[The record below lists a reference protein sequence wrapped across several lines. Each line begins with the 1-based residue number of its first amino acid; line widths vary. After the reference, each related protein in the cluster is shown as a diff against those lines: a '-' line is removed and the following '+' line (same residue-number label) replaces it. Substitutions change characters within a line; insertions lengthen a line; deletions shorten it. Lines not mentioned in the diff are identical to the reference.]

1 MFEYFLTKQLKASLN
16 SLARL
21 MTAELSDLP
30 MVVSSLN
37 KIYDRIVLEIE
48 ESNEKIKPLFFKH
61 IFTLVKYKLK
71 HKTHSFFHS
80 LKFLILIIR
89 APLNIVK
96 GFDLSEM
103 DKSIVSKL
111 IPR

>member
-1 MFEYFLTKQLKASLN
+1 MIELFLKLRKA
-16 SLARL
+16 
-21 MTAELSDLP
+21 
-30 MVVSSLN
+30 
-37 KIYDRIVLEIE
+37 I
-48 ESNEKIKPLFFKH
+48 EKIKPLFFKH

-71 HKTHSFFHS
+71 HKTQSFFHS

>member
-1 MFEYFLTKQLKASLN
+1 
-16 SLARL
+16 
-21 MTAELSDLP
+21 

-71 HKTHSFFHS
+71 HKTQSFFHS
-80 LKFLILIIR
+80 LKFVR
-89 APLNIVK
+89 ALLNIVK

>member
-1 MFEYFLTKQLKASLN
+1 
-16 SLARL
+16 
-21 MTAELSDLP
+21 

-48 ESNEKIKPLFFKH
+48 ECNEKIKSLFFKH
-61 IFTLVKYKLK
+61 IFTLVKYKVK
-71 HKTHSFFHS
+71 HKTQSFFHS
-80 LKFLILIIR
+80 LKFVILIIR